1 MTHAKTVNTILLT
14 LKNSEENNNKY
25 DNFQQILK
33 TLLISQTK
41 NQNSQYYMCSAY

>member
-14 LKNSEENNNKY
+14 LKNSEENNIKY

-33 TLLISQTK
+33 T
-41 NQNSQYYMCSAY
+41 